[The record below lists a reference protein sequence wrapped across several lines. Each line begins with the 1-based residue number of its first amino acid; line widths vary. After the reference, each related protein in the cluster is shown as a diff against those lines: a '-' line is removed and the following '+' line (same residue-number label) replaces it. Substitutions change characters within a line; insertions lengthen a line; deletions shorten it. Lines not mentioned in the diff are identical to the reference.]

1 MWFRNTIRRRAKKTW
16 KHIWLMSTKNFV
28 HICRCYKKLRTFHEF
43 ASKFICFKINIIE
56 HELQDCL
63 IQPYSQKYIQLLHS
77 VHCKK
82 HCSKTLYENPL
93 LIPFMF
99 SRHMWKTLKTP
110 FFIPTLFANLFKCTY
125 HRRFNRAY
133 LVFSSHSTSQSM
145 YIFEARNMQ
154 YREMRKLMNIYLDDE
169 FQYPA

>member
-1 MWFRNTIRRRAKKTW
+1 MTNVNKELCPYLQMLQKIGNIPW
-16 KHIWLMSTKNFV
+16 
-28 HICRCYKKLRTFHEF
+28 
-43 ASKFICFKINIIE
+43 ICFQIYLFQNI
-56 HELQDCL
+56 HKS
-63 IQPYSQKYIQLLHS
+63 QPTRLFNLAFSKKIQLLDSAHG
-77 VHCKK
+77 KK

-154 YREMRKLMNIYLDDE
+154 YREMRKLMNIYKSI
-169 FQYPA
+169 QIYHIHCVKHI